1 MASRGRKTSTTP
13 DVPELDFIGAL
24 CEIWSTI
31 NYAAYHLVYVR
42 VYIQTSAL
50 QTDMDQLRNQ
60 DQVFRDMDQVDV
72 VISRAHL
79 AAFFWQLDHFFEA
92 LRSAITRGK
101 KEHPT
106 LQYFW
111 AYEKRLE
118 KIERTT
124 TRQEINAYRNL
135 GHEIPGIIGC
145 AWDKKGG
152 RFLHRHL
159 PSINSH
165 EPKESIDL
173 NIQLQ
178 QYFEFVANVWFSFA
192 PGDLKEKFP
201 RNFKFP
207 VTVPY
212 SFLGV
217 LPAELRGVP
226 RFEVSLE
233 SYDRATVSQEL

>member
-1 MASRGRKTSTTP
+1 M
-13 DVPELDFIGAL
+13 
-24 CEIWSTI
+24 TI
-31 NYAAYHLVYVR
+31 
-42 VYIQTSAL
+42 
-50 QTDMDQLRNQ
+50 
-60 DQVFRDMDQVDV
+60 
-72 VISRAHL
+72 
-79 AAFFWQLDHFFEA
+79 
-92 LRSAITRGK
+92 
-101 KEHPT
+101 
-106 LQYFW
+106 
-111 AYEKRLE
+111 
-118 KIERTT
+118 
-124 TRQEINAYRNL
+124 RQEINAYRNL

-152 RFLHRHL
+152 RFLHHHL

-192 PGDLKEKFP
+192 PGDHKEKFP

-233 SYDRATVSQEL
+233 SYDGATVSQVPQVSPSRPGISQLFGLLSIVRRSRREWVKIAQDEILGKQPIKTLAAGGPVIQ

>member
-1 MASRGRKTSTTP
+1 MASRGRKTSSTP

-31 NYAAYHLVYVR
+31 NYAAYHLVYIR
-42 VYIQTSAL
+42 VYLQSSAL

-72 VISRAHL
+72 MISRAHL

-92 LRSAITRGK
+92 LRSAITRGQ

-111 AYEKRLE
+111 VYEKRLKE
-118 KIERTT
+118 IEQMTI
-124 TRQEINAYRNL
+124 RQEINVYRNF

-152 RFLHRHL
+152 KFLHHHL
-159 PSINSH
+159 QPLIAKSQKS
-165 EPKESIDL
+165 
-173 NIQLQ
+173 
-178 QYFEFVANVWFSFA
+178 
-192 PGDLKEKFP
+192 
-201 RNFKFP
+201 
-207 VTVPY
+207 
-212 SFLGV
+212 V
-217 LPAELRGVP
+217 L
-226 RFEVSLE
+226 
-233 SYDRATVSQEL
+233 T